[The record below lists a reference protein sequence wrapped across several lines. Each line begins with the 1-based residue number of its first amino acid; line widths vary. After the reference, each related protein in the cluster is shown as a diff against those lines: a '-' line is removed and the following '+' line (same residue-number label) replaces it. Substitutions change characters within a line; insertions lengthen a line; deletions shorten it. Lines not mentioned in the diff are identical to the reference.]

1 MSTKPDQAHAPSQ
14 RPELS
19 DARRR
24 PLWPH
29 RNGPGGPS
37 PHAPGRLCCPS
48 RAVRARATP
57 SRDNAHGGLDQSAAD
72 PHQPGGPSHDH
83 RHPGRPTAK
92 LHAPATTHRQS
103 PGHARHQRGVATVNA
118 ESGCLK
124 VVDTARG
131 GMFSPVYRKSSSTGR
146 PLHTSKK
153 NGPTSGGAANSFA
166 PPPPA
171 GRIRGNCRSTA
182 RTPTCHGQPGRR
194 CRCHPR
200 HHQSCA
206 EGQQPPDSFQ
216 RPGRP

>member
-1 MSTKPDQAHAPSQ
+1 MLNQVVSKLLTRPGQSFAAPREQRRAPSQ

-24 PLWPH
+24 PLWPR

-37 PHAPGRLCCPS
+37 PHPPGRLCRPS

-83 RHPGRPTAK
+83 RHPGRPTAG

-103 PGHARHQRGVATVNA
+103 PGHVRHQRGVATVNA

-124 VVDTARG
+124 VVDTARIAPVG
-131 GMFSPVYRKSSSTGR
+131 AVPALLARQTLSRGDVVRRSDGPSTTSPEPRRRLT
-146 PLHTSKK
+146 
-153 NGPTSGGAANSFA
+153 
-166 PPPPA
+166 
-171 GRIRGNCRSTA
+171 RS
-182 RTPTCHGQPGRR
+182 
-194 CRCHPR
+194 R
-200 HHQSCA
+200 H
-206 EGQQPPDSFQ
+206 
-216 RPGRP
+216 